1 MNATRSTIDGQES
14 DDKSGVI
21 IGVAAAVMTISTA
34 VVGMR
39 ILSRSLIKQLGWDDC
54 AAVASLAFFV
64 SLSLYFAA
72 IIFIKMT
79 FLLQYYRL
87 LEVSRLRY
95 VLIGCMVVIFLWGL
109 SQTFVAFLQCIPLD
123 AVWDHTIESKCIK
136 NIAII
141 WYFNGTFN
149 IFTDFIII
157 TLPIPKILQLQMPR
171 TQKVVV
177 VGVFMLGF
185 FTIAISI
192 LRMQWLNL
200 MPDRTWWNVKPA
212 MWSLAEITCAILC
225 ACLPC
230 ERSLSSNHSGVVLLR
245 MALHRLWLMSN
256 KNVHMIIEY

>member
-1 MNATRSTIDGQES
+1 MILMTTYGFGRHEWTLSTEQLVLY
-14 DDKSGVI
+14 DK
-21 IGVAAAVMTISTA
+21 
-34 VVGMR
+34 
-39 ILSRSLIKQLGWDDC
+39 
-54 AAVASLAFFV
+54 AFFV

-109 SQTFVAFLQCIPLD
+109 SQTFVAFLQCIPLE
-123 AVWDHTIESKCIK
+123 AVWDHKIESKCIK

-149 IFTDFIII
+149 IVTDFIII
-157 TLPIPKILQLQMPR
+157 TLPIPKIWQLQMPR
-171 TQKVVV
+171 TQKVVL
-177 VGVFMLGF
+177 VGVFMLGLL
-185 FTIAISI
+185 TIAISI
-192 LRMQWLNL
+192 LRMQWLNP

-225 ACLPC
+225 ACLPVLKPLIVRAKPLFKPL
-230 ERSLSSNHSGVVLLR
+230 RSRSSQDGTP
-245 MALHRLWLMSN
+245 
-256 KNVHMIIEY
+256 